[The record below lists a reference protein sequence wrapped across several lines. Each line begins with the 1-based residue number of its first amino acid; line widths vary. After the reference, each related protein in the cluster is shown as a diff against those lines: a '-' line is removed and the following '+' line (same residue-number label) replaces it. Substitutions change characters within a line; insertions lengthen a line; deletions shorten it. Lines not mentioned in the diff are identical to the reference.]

1 MISICR
7 GGGRQAGVHGDE
19 NDWSKLVDILRII
32 ETENNL
38 WKNLQTKSFFFCQVF
53 KSHNHNYNLHLWE
66 SSSQWSS
73 SPSSGI
79 TNTRQT
85 PIPSNPSEFLLPPA
99 HTLIEWVASGPVDTS
114 GHHPPLL
121 FPPPPSN
128 PPSPVSP
135 FLYLLTKPITLFLY
149 YLCPRLIS
157 TTSYSGLENELFM
170 IYCCKK
176 LEGPAICFFSHSV
189 PSRSVKTFLYF
200 GKQKQSHHNHNIFP
214 NFDLLYVMMSPYD
227 I

>member
-1 MISICR
+1 MTVIITIIIITIERYHQHPTNPNPFQSVWVFAAAGSHADRVGGKWPCR
-7 GGGRQAGVHGDE
+7 HF
-19 NDWSKLVDILRII
+19 WS
-32 ETENNL
+32 
-38 WKNLQTKSFFFCQVF
+38 
-53 KSHNHNYNLHLWE
+53 
-66 SSSQWSS
+66 
-73 SPSSGI
+73 
-79 TNTRQT
+79 
-85 PIPSNPSEFLLPPA
+85 
-99 HTLIEWVASGPVDTS
+99 
-114 GHHPPLL
+114 
-121 FPPPPSN
+121 PPPPPLPPN
-128 PPSPVSP
+128 PPFNPTSPVFPPSP

-189 PSRSVKTFLYF
+189 PSRSVKTFLNV
-200 GKQKQSHHNHNIFP
+200 GKLKQSHHNHNIFP